1 MTAGIPASSKTV
13 LQICHLNEIVSWPE
27 KKAGT
32 FMLSCKYRLRDGWMD
47 KKGGGERG
55 FGGKSMIEVLETSPF
70 FRGAGSNKA
79 APKKWIRVE
88 KSDTNVAASLV

>member
-32 FMLSCKYRLRDGWMD
+32 FVLSCKYRLRDGWMD

-55 FGGKSMIEVLETSPF
+55 FGGKSMIELLETSPF

-79 APKKWIRVE
+79 APKK
-88 KSDTNVAASLV
+88 